1 MNNSLINEQQ
11 EMATV
16 NMAVAFDYLEF
27 LLSNPAACQEI
38 PDGATVIIP
47 TGIRWVDEENQLL
60 AKEVE
65 CSGGVV
71 YHVPELGKSD
81 WVKEAAGKL
90 SHF

>member
-16 NMAVAFDYLEF
+16 NMEVAFDYLEF
-27 LLSNPAACQEI
+27 LLENPAACQEI

-47 TGIRWVDEENQLL
+47 TGVRWVDEENQLL

-65 CSGGVV
+65 SSGGVV

-81 WVKEAAGKL
+81 RVKEAAGKL